1 MRKNFTTRA
10 LVLAAVGISS
20 GWVQASSEGYVDD
33 SSKSIIRTGHG
44 DCMHT
49 KRWSVPNAIVQCDP
63 EIVAARD
70 GVDMAAVDVIIRMK
84 RNPVHLQADA
94 LFGFDSDAVSDL
106 GAALLDDLVGN
117 LTAAILLEQKI
128 EITGYTDRIGPD
140 AYNLALSKRRAESVR
155 SYLVAKGVVPRY
167 IETKGLGSA
176 NPVVECPGIH
186 GQALIDCLAPNRRT
200 EVEVSAIEEIEVH
213 EEAPREKAPIPVS
226 K

>member
-1 MRKNFTTRA
+1 MKKIISARV
-10 LVLAAVGISS
+10 LVLATLGISG
-20 GWVQASSEGYVDD
+20 GWAQASDGYVDD
-33 SSKSIIRTGHG
+33 SSKSIVRTGYG

-49 KRWSVPNAIVQCDP
+49 KRWSVPNAIIECDP

-70 GVDMAAVDVIIRMK
+70 GVDMAAVDVIIKMK
-84 RNPVHLQADA
+84 RNPVHLQADT
-94 LFGFDSDAVSDL
+94 LFGFDSDAISDN

-128 EITGYTDRIGPD
+128 EITGYTDRIGDD

-155 SYLVAKGVVPRY
+155 SYLVAKGVVPAY

-176 NPVVECPGIH
+176 NPVVECPGMR

-200 EVEVSAIEEIEVH
+200 EVEVSAFEEVEVR
-213 EEAPREKAPIPVS
+213 EEVPRQKAPIPVS

>member
-1 MRKNFTTRA
+1 MTKNLTSRV
-10 LVLAAVGISS
+10 LVLAVLGMSS
-20 GWVQASSEGYVDD
+20 GWVQASDGYVDD
-33 SSKSIIRTGHG
+33 SSKSIVRTGSG

-49 KRWSVPNAIVQCDP
+49 KRWSIPNAIMECEP

-70 GVDMAAVDVIIRMK
+70 GVDLAAVDVIIRMK
-84 RNPVHLQADA
+84 RNPVRLQADA
-94 LFGFDSDAVSDL
+94 LFAFDSDAVSDL
-106 GAALLDDLVGN
+106 GAALLDDMVGN

-155 SYLVAKGVVPRY
+155 SYLVAKGVVPTY

-176 NPVVECPGIH
+176 NPVVECPGIR

-200 EVEVSAIEEIEVH
+200 EVEVSAFEEVEVR
-213 EEAPREKAPIPVS
+213 EEVSREKAPIPVA